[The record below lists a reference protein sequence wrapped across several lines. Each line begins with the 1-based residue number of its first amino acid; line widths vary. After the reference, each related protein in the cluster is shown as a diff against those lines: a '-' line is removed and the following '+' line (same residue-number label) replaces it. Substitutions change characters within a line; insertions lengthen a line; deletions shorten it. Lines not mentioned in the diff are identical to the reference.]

1 MLSFD
6 YPACLCAL
14 GTEGRPFSM
23 GSEGSSCEPDSVRSA
38 LCWNYVHSF
47 RVLSSLFLPGDLM
60 LPSQSER
67 SLGKELLPEER
78 TSAGAFALCMPAR
91 QGGQGIRNLLP
102 NGGNITR
109 AEALAAWPQR
119 SWPGHLV
126 QHGQG
131 CPCGEKQMPTWTWG
145 CRPAEN
151 TAWVVI
157 IFLMVFQ

>member
-23 GSEGSSCEPDSVRSA
+23 GSEGSFCEPDSVRSA

-102 NGGNITR
+102 NGRGEYNTSR
-109 AEALAAWPQR
+109 SPCSLAPEVLAWAPRPAWPGSSLWR
-119 SWPGHLV
+119 EADADLDLGLP
-126 QHGQG
+126 
-131 CPCGEKQMPTWTWG
+131 PC
-145 CRPAEN
+145 
-151 TAWVVI
+151 
-157 IFLMVFQ
+157 